1 MENNSQVIKEYSI
14 KNLDKIILAL
24 VFIAPSLAKSFIIP
38 GFAFSDLFLILIVL
52 LALTII
58 KVRDLLVVPKWFI
71 YGLLIYSWVVLSG
84 IFSSILSVFFFKRIF
99 KFFYEVQP
107 IFFSAYILFVYL
119 KKLNNIVVFEYLL
132 KIAIFHCIIGF
143 YIWISQTI
151 KTYFGIE
158 IPYNFFWLGQGGP
171 FNWS

>member
-1 MENNSQVIKEYSI
+1 MENNSRVIKEYSI

-38 GFAFSDLFLILIVL
+38 GFAFSDLFLILSVL

-84 IFSSILSVFFFKRIF
+84 IFSSIYSQYFSLNEFLNSFMK
-99 KFFYEVQP
+99 YNLY
-107 IFFSAYILFVYL
+107 FFSAYILFVYL
-119 KKLNNIVVFEYLL
+119 KN
-132 KIAIFHCIIGF
+132 
-143 YIWISQTI
+143 
-151 KTYFGIE
+151 
-158 IPYNFFWLGQGGP
+158 
-171 FNWS
+171 